1 MEAPE
6 TAGTALKTIIARFQE
21 LKKPLNE
28 IQEVEGEI
36 VDANAI
42 EGALRQ
48 AGVALRDMNGE
59 FRDFDDVIIEL
70 SSKWD
75 SLDIMTQRYIAT
87 TAAGSRQQSRFLALM
102 SDNER
107 LLELLS
113 YANDSAGA
121 STEQFNKTLD
131 SLQNKINRLNNALDI
146 FWTNLAN
153 NQVIKGAIDIFTQL
167 LNTINSITGVLTNS
181 DNAVVSFTG
190 SLGQLLLIVASFK
203 GALGVLRTFSNYIL
217 GKEGESQSGWK
228 ERSAGIKNSYKN
240 GLLSLFG
247 GGIGTSSKEMKNQK
261 IAFDKMKKT
270 YIANG
275 EAMLKEVQEELSKK
289 SKGLKLIDIENLF
302 DTDSVKSLGDKGAK
316 KLGEVL
322 RDSFSKSGA
331 FENLSKKQKDI
342 LQSELDNFTNIWN
355 EGKYNNA
362 IKTFQQ
368 NLSKNLGISLKNIKI
383 NQIDFS
389 EVLTE
394 IESMESELPKVT
406 EETRLLSEETAKYSI
421 VAGTAAVAASGIAY
435 ILEQTGNT
443 RAAEVFKQISTA
455 LTILASGLTAA
466 TLLLKVFNKE
476 ATISYSLL
484 GPLLLTVGLLSVAFI
499 ALSTQAEATEQKIEK
514 NNLAVANLNQQV
526 SKLQTELEELE
537 TTTTGLEELYNSF
550 NKLNQ
555 GSLEWNDTLLQ
566 INQQVLDLIDK
577 YPDLADKVQF
587 GENGKMFFE
596 KGALEEITKRQQQEV
611 VNKQQTAITLQAENQ
626 RIQME
631 STLEPI
637 KELFTNLTVTDY
649 TEDLTLNQNYIDNL
663 NYIIRDLSRIGEGF
677 TNQQAKDVLNKY
689 GVYLNENDLQQF
701 SEDIKNIPNWFS
713 EDFDSFAYFANE
725 AEQAALN
732 LQKFNLQLIEN
743 SLAENKWL
751 KQLSDQNIVEG
762 TKGAINRLSPDIDKE
777 ISERGENYSRFSE
790 DFLASKYSKLFNT
803 TTTEIKKQLKEGETT
818 KEQLAQ
824 EIANKEIMEEINS
837 KAEIISKTLMNISN
851 RNSDL
856 GEAVSRLSSDNQERI
871 NQSSLLILKEAF
883 SKNITEGEALNKLDI
898 NEWSELGFESFE
910 DFTAAIDNAE
920 EALNNFTNSSN
931 ASALEIQRLRKLQER
946 EDYNRIVGNLDLGA
960 KQGIDSKILEIDRKA
975 GMEGINDFIKTIN
988 DLNIPDSQMNSFVA
1002 AINGLDFSSEKSIKN
1017 FSNVLKDIGINIPTS
1032 EIEDFEQKII
1042 KLTGAFDSL
1051 SFEELQSQVLAIN
1064 QIIKRIKEEQTGV
1077 LTEEE
1082 YNTIAAANPDLA
1094 EQFAL
1099 SVSGDYVYLGNSI
1112 NNLISALQDNTS
1124 ALLQKNIEQAQ
1135 QEIKMG
1141 QAALDIGNNNPDVYD
1156 LNNISQW
1163 TQEQVNSFLYS
1174 FMQAMQTKGIDTSN
1188 ALGYSA
1194 DYSLGNL
1201 DDAQQRELL
1210 QKITILI
1217 SEISSN
1223 EAFIKDS
1230 QSQISSLDYQNR
1242 GAGYTASMGAVK
1254 SLEGNLSPEEAE
1266 AMNKALIVMANE
1278 AGVASDAVRD
1288 LNEAIIKN
1296 DQEAQQAARNE
1307 IALATDIK
1315 KAADSI
1321 TAYSSDILEAK
1332 ENLDKLEEG
1341 SVQYN
1346 QALSDMTKMVNS
1358 MMGLSLSD
1366 TFLQDANN
1374 LQYLIDGLNGSQS
1387 AWNNFVE
1394 NAMIAQASTKG
1405 FADQF
1410 ELSGSQIL
1418 SITSLLDS
1426 VSFDIDGRADFT
1438 QIFEQL
1444 VAVVGSTEKAAEILN
1459 ALGMSSIN
1467 FEVKYKTVTLAEQ
1480 LDIVNGKANG
1490 KTIRDITMSQIQGR
1504 VIESI
1509 TATNSYIP
1517 ALGYSNYGG
1526 GGGSSGGSGGGS
1538 GGGGSSGG
1546 GGGSSG
1552 GGGGG
1557 SSETPEDPWKENY
1570 DWLYNLVQKTN
1581 EEIRKRNKL
1590 ERDYSKILKDNA
1602 KSAEDLFNNV
1612 KAQELSLKTQQEY
1625 YSQQMQGRLT
1635 EQSRIESEYSDV
1647 GKYAKYN
1654 EDLGYVEIDWDAIN
1668 ALSGQTGNNETG
1680 ERIDEYIA
1688 KLEEISSQIDEIED
1702 AQMDIED
1709 QLEELQE
1716 LGRDEYLDLEGRIF
1730 DAIVKLR
1737 QDEIDNLQELA
1748 DTIYNSNS
1756 EILNSIQSGIDEYR
1770 NQRTQEEQLSDIE
1783 EMERKLALMQS
1794 DTSGA
1799 NILDILA
1806 LQEQIQESRQSY
1818 TDSLIDKAITEMTNQ
1833 NEEAYQ
1839 QRQHQIDLMA
1849 AQLQWEQESGKI
1861 AQQTNE
1867 LMTQAIVENPQKI
1880 TDLLENTNVF
1890 KGMAAG
1896 DKEEWIET
1904 LSEGYKAGAQNWVN
1918 THQLKDAGL
1927 AGQKITFYDKAGN
1940 KLQGV
1945 VQSNGTVKVGNQTY
1959 SGIYK
1964 APDGSWQTAIGGG
1977 NYNGGT
1983 GNNSGD
1989 NSSSSGGSDNSTSVS
2004 KQFKPGDWVRISKGA
2019 VFTNGLPIIESV
2031 RATGFDSKRSGGFYV
2046 YEVFGNEVL
2055 VGNGGTSHSPNW
2067 TGWFNKKYLTQ
2078 YKTGGLVTE
2087 TGLAWLDGTKSKPEI
2102 VFNAEDSQN
2111 LIQLRDFMRGIDL
2124 QKNKK
2129 SGDNYFNIEIAV
2141 DSISND
2147 YDVDS
2152 MMQQISQY
2160 IQREAAY
2167 RNVNSIDFGR
2177 R

>member
-190 SLGQLLLIVASFK
+190 SLGQLLLIIASFK
-203 GALGVLRTFSNYIL
+203 GALKILRSLSNYIL
-217 GKEGESQSGWK
+217 GKEGESEGGWK
-228 ERSAGIKNSYKN
+228 KQASGIKDSYKN

-247 GGIGTSSKEMKNQK
+247 GGIGTSSKEIKNQK
-261 IAFDKMKKT
+261 IAFDKMKKV

-275 EAMLKEVQEELSKK
+275 EAMIEEVQNALSKK
-289 SKGLKLIDIENLF
+289 SKGLNFIDFEKIFN
-302 DTDSVKSLGDKGAK
+302 DSNVKSLGEKGAK
-316 KLGEVL
+316 KLGEIISN
-322 RDSFSKSGA
+322 SFNSSGA
-331 FENLSKKQKDI
+331 FENLTKKQKEI
-342 LQSELDNFTNIWN
+342 LQAEINNFTNLWN
-355 EGKYNNA
+355 SGDYNNA
-362 IKTFQQ
+362 IKNFQQ
-368 NLSKNLGISLKNIKI
+368 NLSKQLGFSLKNVRFD
-383 NQIDFS
+383 NIDLS
-389 EVLTE
+389 PILEE
-394 IESMESELPKVT
+394 IQKMGIEIPGVT
-406 EETRLLSEETAKYSI
+406 EQTRKLSEETAKYSV
-421 VAGTAAVAASGIAY
+421 VAGAAAMAASGIAY
-435 ILEQTGNT
+435 ILEETGNT
-443 RAAEVFKQISTA
+443 EAAEVFKQINVA
-455 LTILASGLTAA
+455 LTVLASGLTVA
-466 TLLLKVFNKE
+466 TFAMKLFNKE
-476 ATISYSLL
+476 LIISSSILA
-484 GPLLLTVGLLSVAFI
+484 PLLIVAGLLTAAFVL
-499 ALSTQAEATEQKIEK
+499 LSKQAETTQSKIEK
-514 NNLAVANLNQQV
+514 NNEIISNLNQQV
-526 SKLQTELEELE
+526 SEIQSNLEELE
-537 TTTTGLEELYNSF
+537 NTKEGLENLYNSF
-550 NKLNQ
+550 DKLNQ
-555 GSLEWNDTLLQ
+555 GSIEWNETLIE
-566 INQQVLDLIDK
+566 INQQILDLIDK
-577 YPDLADKVQF
+577 YPILVDKVKF
-587 GENGKMFFE
+587 GDSGQMFFE
-596 KGALEEITKRQQQEV
+596 EGALEEVISRQQKEIL
-611 VNKQQTAITLQAENQ
+611 NKQQSSLNLQFQNQKYDFSLEVDKLWEDYYKKYYGSESDARYKVNKNNFENALEELIYSGSFSKETFKNIT
-626 RIQME
+626 
-631 STLEPI
+631 
-637 KELFTNLTVTDY
+637 KEYADKIPEQDFEQL
-649 TEDLTLNQNYIDNL
+649 
-663 NYIIRDLSRIGEGF
+663 
-677 TNQQAKDVLNKY
+677 
-689 GVYLNENDLQQF
+689 YLQF
-701 SEDIKNIPNWFS
+701 S
-713 EDFDSFAYFANE
+713 
-725 AEQAALN
+725 QLALN
-732 LQKFNLQLIEN
+732 LQKFNQQTIENILKEN
-743 SLAENKWL
+743 SLIEKIQDN
-751 KQLSDQNIVEG
+751 NIVEG
-762 TKGAINRLSPDIDKE
+762 TKGILSRQNPDIAKNISELSSTYSKKSDEDLAKKYEELFGKSSEQTRQQLKDKE
-777 ISERGENYSRFSE
+777 I
-790 DFLASKYSKLFNT
+790 
-803 TTTEIKKQLKEGETT
+803 T

-824 EIANKEIMEEINS
+824 EIANKEIIEELNS
-837 KAEIISKTLMNISN
+837 KAEIISQTLSNISN
-851 RNSDL
+851 KDSDL
-856 GEAVSRLSSDNQERI
+856 GEAISRLSSDNQERI
-871 NQSSLLILKEAF
+871 NQSSLSILKEAF
-883 SKNITEGEALNKLDI
+883 SKNMTEGEALNKLGI
-898 NEWSELGFESFE
+898 TEWSELGFESFE

-1394 NAMIAQASTKG
+1394 NAMIAQASTKD

-1526 GGGSSGGSGGGS
+1526 GGVSSGGSGGGS

-1635 EQSRIESEYSDV
+1635 EQSRIESEYFDV

-1849 AQLQWEQESGKI
+1849 AQLQWDQESGKI

-1880 TDLLENTNVF
+1880 TDLLENTDVF

-2055 VGNGGTSHSPNW
+2055 VGNGGASHSPNW

-2102 VFNAEDSQN
+2102 VFDAEDSQN